1 MDSILAIFEYYWY
14 LIIILAMLIILIIF
28 YFETREIEVSSFIP
42 NKKYTNRFQLNLLRS
57 NKDFFERLVSI
68 ESYSIKDSFNLIQE
82 NFKRML
88 VIKNK
93 LEFEIKSNKSNNL
106 LFVDYISNPELR
118 TFMVDPETWYQPFLD
133 TFRYFFSGSTIIK
146 NHVEAKVIFPL
157 FLKLE
162 DMIHRE
168 INNESITKKIK
179 LNEDFERYL
188 INKAKR
194 AKRIIIY
201 RGLLIDVIICFILYF
216 YNLNIIEIIFLFL
229 LGLML
234 IFLYLNNIIFLKKK

>member
-1 MDSILAIFEYYWY
+1 
-14 LIIILAMLIILIIF
+14 
-28 YFETREIEVSSFIP
+28 
-42 NKKYTNRFQLNLLRS
+42 
-57 NKDFFERLVSI
+57 
-68 ESYSIKDSFNLIQE
+68 
-82 NFKRML
+82 
-88 VIKNK
+88 
-93 LEFEIKSNKSNNL
+93 
-106 LFVDYISNPELR
+106 
-118 TFMVDPETWYQPFLD
+118 
-133 TFRYFFSGSTIIK
+133 
-146 NHVEAKVIFPL
+146 
-157 FLKLE
+157 
-162 DMIHRE
+162 MIHRE